1 MQNRTGAIT
10 LILLLTAWWLQGQSC
25 PVVTN
30 TTVQILPIGVNQV
43 CPGGKVRISTL
54 ATNISLDHYLE
65 IYSGSNA
72 NFDPLNHEGSL
83 LETIHFGDPTCSQ
96 LNCPTFIGAMIN
108 SCGSGSEAANEYMM
122 FSSGGG
128 MKVADLSVDFDS
140 NNNNC
145 PVDCADIGG
154 GCSIVNPGLTLPGCA
169 NVYNAGPGD
178 VIPPNSIVILFTS
191 ADANPSGYNWSALC
205 GVSTMFNMPIYLLKS
220 SCTRSFGAF
229 TDQPGTEIRTYK
241 VSFCNG
247 CSDQINYSGT
257 WPLDGSF
264 ATPGGQ
270 PQFLNCLAY
279 PNVSPQTLRFDV
291 TLDNAQ
297 CGTSNKVYFKL
308 LWKNN
313 SGCQLISTPNGNP
326 AFALD
331 CPSISILG
339 DSTYCTGSQITLTGE
354 GPFSTWKWK
363 SGSFQRSTKSVQ
375 LNNQAGIF
383 TLTGTTN
390 NSCTATASINISQ
403 IPLPGNKL
411 QYLPNDTIC
420 SGEIVSIQAPMAD
433 TYSWSTGSTSQN
445 INPVVSDDLN
455 FTVTLTN
462 GGKCTS
468 EIAGQVTAD
477 RSPACLAPLVTCPQP
492 TFTTFNDTF
501 CLSDVLSK
509 PLLLDLPIPAG
520 DSIKFYWHGP
530 GIIDSTNNFNA
541 YLTGGGTFIDTV
553 EITMNDSCHYIV
565 LDTIVLLDATVEF
578 LSPDTIC
585 LNDFQGSREIPVRFS
600 GDPPYTLAYFLDE
613 DFGTQYIFQTDAQN
627 DTIRDL
633 KGNPSKLFVANFIS
647 NNHCLGR
654 LLSPPEIHFQGTIS
668 KASILIDCLRDTAW
682 RATISVNGDT
692 SNNYGFSGYPAT
704 RVDNKIITDPIPVG
718 VDLHLKI
725 WTGTFD
731 VCDTLEIQQSAPN
744 CSCITAAG
752 TIREQGDTIFVCR
765 EAAGSLPFVPN
776 LDYVNDGDDGLFY
789 ILYTGRPDSLGTI
802 IYQTDLPSIDWSR
815 IASPLDPGYYY
826 FSAAASTDK
835 GSGFDPGDYC
845 ADVSPPA
852 IIAVRT
858 PPSATISGD
867 IVACLGSEPEI
878 MLDLTGTAPFAI
890 SYERNGTPQNIQAN
904 TPNFSFRVLATR
916 DITLKLTGLKDNFC
930 QGTVSGEVHITTIAQ
945 DTTDYERTVCINDTL
960 TIGTETFSM
969 ARPSGLAKL
978 PGAAQGGC
986 DSIMRVLL
994 HFTTPDTVPIRR
1006 ELCPGDTLT
1015 IGGEAFYAG
1024 HLSGLVQGSA
1034 GMSCDTILDVQ
1045 LKLYPG
1051 LTDTMHLDLCPGDT
1065 LTVEGQP
1072 FHAGSP
1078 SALIKLPGQSASGC
1092 DSLVYVEVIP
1102 HQPGTNVIRETLCEG
1117 DFRMYGGE
1125 RFDVARPSGMILA
1138 GQDVYG
1144 CDSLLD
1150 ILLTYVP
1157 IPVGVQ
1163 QIALCPGEII
1173 EIKGVFF
1180 SETHLS
1186 DTVRLAGES
1195 HLGCDSL
1202 VVVTAE
1208 LLQPS
1213 TSFLTMDLCTG
1224 SEIII
1229 NGHTYNESNPTGR
1242 EVFPGANARGCDSII
1257 QIDLHFTD
1265 AVHFLLDDPIC
1276 PGDFLFV
1283 DTVRFDANRSSG
1295 SVLLPGASRFGC
1307 DSIVDVALQVVHPST
1322 HQLQLTLCPGD
1333 FLMVNGVRYDAGHP
1347 AGTETLI
1354 AGNHQGCDSII
1365 EVSLT
1370 FDTLMIEA
1378 RATTAGCQANAG
1390 KMLEITALTN
1400 GHPPYRFRIN
1410 GGQELGIPSLPF
1422 DYPVPDTTTVIHLQV
1437 TDQSGCEASTV
1448 ISFQD
1453 TSALAFVS
1461 LGPDREVMLGEPVTI
1476 NLETNVSLVRY
1487 TVFLPDGTTCQN
1499 CLPLTMDLL
1508 KTGAFRIRAED
1519 AQGCTYSD
1527 DVNII
1532 VSETSRLFIPNVFSP
1547 DGDGQNDEL
1556 RLYPGSN
1563 LVMIHSF
1570 VIRDV
1575 WGEIVFEAHSYYP
1588 DASQP
1593 VWDGTLK
1600 GKILNPGV
1608 FHYFVDAEFSNGN
1621 RRILNGDIT
1630 LLR

>member
-1 MQNRTGAIT
+1 
-10 LILLLTAWWLQGQSC
+10 
-25 PVVTN
+25 
-30 TTVQILPIGVNQV
+30 
-43 CPGGKVRISTL
+43 
-54 ATNISLDHYLE
+54 
-65 IYSGSNA
+65 
-72 NFDPLNHEGSL
+72 
-83 LETIHFGDPTCSQ
+83 
-96 LNCPTFIGAMIN
+96 
-108 SCGSGSEAANEYMM
+108 
-122 FSSGGG
+122 
-128 MKVADLSVDFDS
+128 
-140 NNNNC
+140 
-145 PVDCADIGG
+145 
-154 GCSIVNPGLTLPGCA
+154 
-169 NVYNAGPGD
+169 
-178 VIPPNSIVILFTS
+178 
-191 ADANPSGYNWSALC
+191 
-205 GVSTMFNMPIYLLKS
+205 
-220 SCTRSFGAF
+220 
-229 TDQPGTEIRTYK
+229 
-241 VSFCNG
+241 
-247 CSDQINYSGT
+247 
-257 WPLDGSF
+257 
-264 ATPGGQ
+264 
-270 PQFLNCLAY
+270 
-279 PNVSPQTLRFDV
+279 
-291 TLDNAQ
+291 
-297 CGTSNKVYFKL
+297 
-308 LWKNN
+308 
-313 SGCQLISTPNGNP
+313 
-326 AFALD
+326 
-331 CPSISILG
+331 
-339 DSTYCTGSQITLTGE
+339 
-354 GPFSTWKWK
+354 
-363 SGSFQRSTKSVQ
+363 
-375 LNNQAGIF
+375 
-383 TLTGTTN
+383 
-390 NSCTATASINISQ
+390 
-403 IPLPGNKL
+403 
-411 QYLPNDTIC
+411 
-420 SGEIVSIQAPMAD
+420 
-433 TYSWSTGSTSQN
+433 
-445 INPVVSDDLN
+445 
-455 FTVTLTN
+455 
-462 GGKCTS
+462 
-468 EIAGQVTAD
+468 
-477 RSPACLAPLVTCPQP
+477 
-492 TFTTFNDTF
+492 
-501 CLSDVLSK
+501 
-509 PLLLDLPIPAG
+509 
-520 DSIKFYWHGP
+520 
-530 GIIDSTNNFNA
+530 
-541 YLTGGGTFIDTV
+541 
-553 EITMNDSCHYIV
+553 
-565 LDTIVLLDATVEF
+565 
-578 LSPDTIC
+578 
-585 LNDFQGSREIPVRFS
+585 
-600 GDPPYTLAYFLDE
+600 
-613 DFGTQYIFQTDAQN
+613 
-627 DTIRDL
+627 
-633 KGNPSKLFVANFIS
+633 
-647 NNHCLGR
+647 
-654 LLSPPEIHFQGTIS
+654 
-668 KASILIDCLRDTAW
+668 
-682 RATISVNGDT
+682 
-692 SNNYGFSGYPAT
+692 
-704 RVDNKIITDPIPVG
+704 
-718 VDLHLKI
+718 
-725 WTGTFD
+725 
-731 VCDTLEIQQSAPN
+731 
-744 CSCITAAG
+744 
-752 TIREQGDTIFVCR
+752 
-765 EAAGSLPFVPN
+765 
-776 LDYVNDGDDGLFY
+776 
-789 ILYTGRPDSLGTI
+789 
-802 IYQTDLPSIDWSR
+802 
-815 IASPLDPGYYY
+815 
-826 FSAAASTDK
+826 
-835 GSGFDPGDYC
+835 
-845 ADVSPPA
+845 
-852 IIAVRT
+852 
-858 PPSATISGD
+858 
-867 IVACLGSEPEI
+867 
-878 MLDLTGTAPFAI
+878 
-890 SYERNGTPQNIQAN
+890 
-904 TPNFSFRVLATR
+904 
-916 DITLKLTGLKDNFC
+916 
-930 QGTVSGEVHITTIAQ
+930 
-945 DTTDYERTVCINDTL
+945 
-960 TIGTETFSM
+960 
-969 ARPSGLAKL
+969 
-978 PGAAQGGC
+978 
-986 DSIMRVLL
+986 MRVLL

-1024 HLSGLVQGSA
+1024 HLSGLVLGSA
-1034 GMSCDTILDVQ
+1034 GMTCDTILDVQ

-1051 LTDTMHLDLCPGDT
+1051 LTDTIRLDLCPGDT

-1125 RFDVARPSGMILA
+1125 RFDAARPSGMILA
-1138 GQDVYG
+1138 GQDAFG

-1229 NGHTYNESNPTGR
+1229 NGHTYSESNPTGR